1 MRVAVHNHYEFITR
15 DGFLFKNENSDI
27 GHNLL
32 KPWNDLYKLCQSTG
46 IELYTLDQVDPMILD
61 LVIYM
66 DRPRQEPEVHGASKV
81 LILYEPELILPDNWD
96 PAYHDQFSRVLTWN
110 DKLCLQKKYEKH
122 NFTVDWKDRLP
133 CECSRGDFFTNKLAV
148 MIQTA
153 KNIPGSLYEKRI
165 ELIAWFKD
173 NAIFDFDLYGRG
185 WDIRTL
191 PFYKGM
197 TSNKLA
203 TYANYRFA
211 ITFEN
216 TDKDIGYISEKI
228 LDAFMAG
235 TVPVY
240 WGAPNVHDH
249 IPPECFIDMRQFKNY
264 KELHQFLRD
273 MDYTTYCGYLEA
285 IDSFIRSEKADQ
297 FDNDEEVKQLYRLIE
312 EHR

>member
-1 MRVAVHNHYEFITR
+1 MRVAVHNHYEFITK
-15 DGFLFKNENSDI
+15 DGYLFKNPNSDV

-32 KPWNDLYKLCQSTG
+32 KAWNDLYQLCQSTG

-66 DRPRQEPEVHGASKV
+66 DRPRQEPEVYGSSKV
-81 LILYEPELILPDNWD
+81 LILYEPEIVLPGNWD

-110 DKLCLQKKYEKH
+110 DELCGKKGYEKH

-133 CECSRGDFFTNKLAV
+133 CECPRADFFTNKLAV

-153 KNIPGSLYEKRI
+153 KTIPGTLYEKRLD
-165 ELIAWFKD
+165 LIQWFRD
-173 NAIFDFDLYGRG
+173 NALFDFDLYGRG
-185 WDIRTL
+185 WDIRAA
-191 PFYKGM
+191 PFYKG
-197 TSNKLA
+197 TTENKLV
-203 TYANYRFA
+203 TYSKYRFA

-216 TDKDIGYISEKI
+216 TDKAVGYISEKI

-240 WGAPNVHDH
+240 WGAPNVQDH
-249 IPPECFIDMRQFKNY
+249 IPPECFVDMRQFKDF
-264 KELHQFLRD
+264 KEMYDFLRD
-273 MDYTTYCGYLEA
+273 MDYTTYSKYLEA
-285 IDSFIRSEKADQ
+285 IDNFIRSDKASQ
-297 FDNDEEVKQLYRLIE
+297 FDNDEQVKQLYRVIE

>member
-1 MRVAVHNHYEFITR
+1 MRVAVHNHYEFITT
-15 DGFLFKNENSDI
+15 DGYLFKNQNSDI

-32 KPWNDLYKLCQSTG
+32 QSWNDLYKLCKSTG
-46 IELYTLDQVDPMILD
+46 IELYTLDQVDPHIVD

-66 DRPRQEPEVHGASKV
+66 DRPRVEPDVPGASKV
-81 LILYEPELILPDNWD
+81 LILYEPPLILPENWD
-96 PAYHDQFSRVLTWN
+96 EAYHDQFSRVLTW
-110 DKLCLQKKYEKH
+110 DDRLTIKKKYEKH
-122 NFTVDWKDRLP
+122 NFTVDWKERLP

-165 ELIAWFKD
+165 ELIQWFKD

-185 WDIRTL
+185 WDIRHV
-191 PFYKGM
+191 PFYKGT

-203 TYANYRFA
+203 TYGKYRFA

-216 TDKDIGYISEKI
+216 TDTAVGYISEKI

-240 WGAPNVHDH
+240 WGAPNIHNH
-249 IPPECFIDMRQFKNY
+249 IPPECYIDMREFKSY
-264 KELHQFLRD
+264 KELYNFLRD

-285 IDSFIRSEKADQ
+285 IDSFIRSDKANQ

>member
-1 MRVAVHNHYEFITR
+1 MRSVMRHNHYEFITK
-15 DGFLFKNENSDI
+15 DGYLFKNSNSDI

-32 KPWNDLYKLCQSTG
+32 KSWNELYKLCESTG
-46 IELYTLDQVDPMILD
+46 IKLYTLDQVDPQILD

-96 PAYHDQFSRVLTWN
+96 TAYHDQFSRVLTWN
-110 DKLCLQKKYEKH
+110 DKLCLHKKYQKH

-165 ELIAWFKD
+165 EVIQWFKD

-185 WDIRTL
+185 WDIRTI

-216 TDKDIGYISEKI
+216 TDKDIGYISDEGLLYICGRAKDMI
-228 LDAFMAG
+228 IRGGENIYPSEVEACLLTMPDCVEAAVVG
-235 TVPVY
+235 IPSDQ
-240 WGAPNVHDH
+240 WG
-249 IPPECFIDMRQFKNY
+249 
-264 KELHQFLRD
+264 
-273 MDYTTYCGYLEA
+273 
-285 IDSFIRSEKADQ
+285 
-297 FDNDEEVKQLYRLIE
+297 EEVAAVIRCAPGHDPSPKQSSRRAAVLKAMI
-312 EHR
+312 